1 MSAID
6 GGTPV
11 VESKLAGEVT
21 DLTKRALEQRIRQQE
36 ILSELGVIALQG
48 ASTDKLLAETAMLV
62 AKGLETEFCKVLEY
76 LPEES
81 CFLVRAGVGWRP
93 DVVGIA
99 KVGADLASPA
109 GYALKTGK
117 PVISNHLG
125 NEQRFR
131 TPELLARHG
140 ILRAMNVI
148 LQGDGRPFGVLEAD
162 SRSANDFSEHDI
174 AFLQGAANLL
184 GMALERERFQRNLQ
198 SALDRHQVLL
208 KEMNHRVK
216 NSLAI
221 VSSLLQLQA
230 RDNGSPE
237 LTGQLEEA
245 ALRVKA
251 VARAHDR
258 LYQTNDIEHLD
269 IGRYIEQVT
278 GDVEESV
285 AQCNIEI
292 EAQHGILIETDRA
305 ISLALMVN
313 ELITNAAK
321 HAYADQPGG
330 RVWVRVA
337 TAEKTLLVS
346 VRDVGVGLPVDFEL
360 KNAKSLG
367 MRIIA
372 AFLQQLNAQLTI
384 NQQSRG
390 TEFLVAVPLQNKAQ
404 P

>member
-1 MSAID
+1 M
-6 GGTPV
+6 
-11 VESKLAGEVT
+11 
-21 DLTKRALEQRIRQQE
+21 
-36 ILSELGVIALQG
+36 
-48 ASTDKLLAETAMLV
+48 V
-62 AKGLETEFCKVLEY
+62 ATGLETEFCKVLEH
-76 LPEES
+76 LPEEN

-162 SRSANDFSEHDI
+162 SRSEDDFAEHDI

-230 RDNGSPE
+230 RDNGNPE

-269 IGRYIEQVT
+269 IGLYIEQVT

-285 AQCNIEI
+285 AQYNIEI
-292 EAQHGILIETDRA
+292 DAQHGILIETDRA

-313 ELITNAAK
+313 ELITNATK
-321 HAYADQPGG
+321 HAYAGQPGG

-346 VRDVGVGLPVDFEL
+346 VRDEGVGLPLDFEL
-360 KNAKSLG
+360 KNVKSLG

-384 NQQSRG
+384 NRQSRG
-390 TEFLVAVPLQNKAQ
+390 TEFLVAVPLQKGQ
-404 P
+404 S